1 MNSSVIQIYLPPSL
15 QPQVDN
21 KKQIEIC
28 GQTIGECL
36 QNLVGQ
42 YHSLEKEIFDQRRRV
57 QKGLSLYLNGEN
69 IADFSI
75 PVKDGDKL
83 YIVNILVGG

>member
-1 MNSSVIQIYLPPSL
+1 M
-15 QPQVDN
+15 
-21 KKQIEIC
+21 KQIDIG
-28 GQTIGECL
+28 GQTIRECL

-69 IADFSI
+69 ITDLNI
-75 PVKDGDKL
+75 PVKGGDKL

>member
-1 MNSSVIQIYLPPSL
+1 M
-15 QPQVDN
+15 
-21 KKQIEIC
+21 KQIDIC
-28 GQTIGECL
+28 GQTIRECL
-36 QNLVGQ
+36 QNLVGKF
-42 YHSLEKEIFDQRRRV
+42 HSLEHEIFDRRRQI

-69 IADFSI
+69 ISDLSI